1 MSNGGW
7 KYPNYQVNNN
17 LNEQK
22 MKKISNEQKLFEL
35 FCNDDTCIDAYQEPF
50 LRLGHNEVW
59 AANMYMAVAV
69 KAELVSEKYRKK
81 KIKDLSLGTPCNM
94 TVTLED
100 IKDALDKL
108 PLVED
113 EEIEDVECEEC
124 DGSGEVEYEYV
135 DKGGATHNVTA
146 DCPICFGTG
155 YVDGA
160 PKKTGEMIADF
171 STPIKLGEAYF
182 MGYRL
187 DILAQAMELL
197 GLETLTMTHHGGYG
211 IWKGRACELQADGV
225 RFFLAPVLVDDAPNV
240 IEIEI

>member
-1 MSNGGW
+1 
-7 KYPNYQVNNN
+7 
-17 LNEQK
+17 

-94 TVTLED
+94 TVTLKA
-100 IKDALDKL
+100 IKDALAKL
-108 PLVED
+108 PMVEE

-124 DGSGEVEYEYV
+124 DGSGKVECEYHDNQGSIHEVM
-135 DKGGATHNVTA
+135 A

-155 YVDGA
+155 YVDGIL
-160 PKKTGEMIADF
+160 KKTGEKVVDYN
-171 STPIKLGEAYF
+171 TPIKLGEAYF

-197 GLETLTMTHHGGYG
+197 GLETLTMTHHGEFGV
-211 IWKGRACELQADGV
+211 GRAKACELQADGV
-225 RFFLAPVLVDDAPNV
+225 RFLLAPMLAEDVHNV
-240 IEIEI
+240 IEIEV